1 MLTRRKPYALS
12 LALILLFT
20 LAFPHQA
27 WAMQVFVKTLTGKT
41 ITLEVEPS
49 DSVQQVKHKI
59 QDKEGIPPDRQML
72 IFAGKQLEDGR
83 TLADYNI
90 QKESTLHLVLRLGG
104 DSPENCEDCDGPV
117 WPADAQLRFSDVTSS
132 SVRLNWPEANDSSG
146 VAGYRVY
153 MNGELK
159 ATVTDSVYEHA
170 SPTVTVTGSVYG
182 YTATGLSASTDYVF
196 GVVAFDMEHNDSEE
210 LLGSVR
216 TSGGSTGG
224 GEPSTP
230 VPTNPPQEPDPVPDN
245 ETPGSN
251 EPEPPAGPDES
262 GESSGPGQPAA
273 PPFSDISGHWAENEI
288 RRAAALGIVKGYPD
302 GTFRPDRAISRAEF
316 VVMLVNA
323 LSAELPEP
331 SRDGRTFADA
341 RLFGRWS
348 SAAIDRAYLARLVE
362 GYPDGRFGPRREISQ
377 AEMAAV
383 IARALRLDPVAGGA
397 GLAGESPLPKWAQA
411 AVSSFLQEDI
421 RIGRDGAPFA
431 PGGTATRAETI
442 VMLLGLLDRLSP
454 SAD

>member
-1 MLTRRKPYALS
+1 MLTGRKPYALS

-41 ITLEVEPS
+41 ITLEVEPG
-49 DSVQQVKHKI
+49 DTVEQVKQKI
-59 QDKEGIPPDRQML
+59 QDKKGIPPDQQRL

-83 TLADYNI
+83 TLSDYNI

-104 DSPENCEDCDGPV
+104 CTDCDGPV
-117 WPADAQLRFSDVTSS
+117 WPDDAQLRFSDVTSS
-132 SVRLNWPEANDSSG
+132 SVRLGWPEAIDPVG

-153 MNGELK
+153 LNGELK

-170 SPTVTVTGSVYG
+170 STVATVTGSVYG
-182 YTATGLSASTDYVF
+182 YTATGLSPNTDYAF
-196 GVVAFDMEHNDSEE
+196 GVIAFDIAGTDSEE

-216 TSGGSTGG
+216 TSGGNAGG

-230 VPTNPPQEPDPVPDN
+230 GPTNPPQQPDPGPDE

-251 EPEPPAGPDES
+251 EPKPPAEPDES
-262 GESSGPGQPAA
+262 GESNGPGQPAA
-273 PPFSDISGHWAENEI
+273 PPFSDISGHWAENDI

-331 SRDGRTFADA
+331 SRDGRAFADV

-383 IARALRLDPVAGGA
+383 IARALRLAPVDGEASF
-397 GLAGESPLPKWAQA
+397 AGESPLPQWAQA
-411 AVSSFLQEDI
+411 SVSSFLQEGI
-421 RIGRDGAPFA
+421 QIGRGSAPFA

-442 VMLLGLLDRLSP
+442 VMLLGLMDRLTP